1 VLTMCN
7 EDGKS
12 TGKTVKLQPE
22 DDPRLVASRLLRKEM
37 LKQPRSDF
45 NRGSSIRNMELPDV
59 R

>member
-45 NRGSSIRNMELPDV
+45 NRRIIYQKYGV
-59 R
+59 A